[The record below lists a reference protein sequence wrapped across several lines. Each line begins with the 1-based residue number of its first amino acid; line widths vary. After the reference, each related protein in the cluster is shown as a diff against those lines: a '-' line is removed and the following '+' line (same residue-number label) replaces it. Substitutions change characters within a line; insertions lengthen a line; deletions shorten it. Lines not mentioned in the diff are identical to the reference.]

1 MTPKIRHDYEQKNPG
16 FWNTYAQNLFYD
28 KKVESCGPLVL

>member
-1 MTPKIRHDYEQKNPG
+1 MIMNKKKPG

>member
-1 MTPKIRHDYEQKNPG
+1 MTPKIRHDYEQKTG